1 MNNFV
6 WILKHYLKKNFLNPM
21 NLLIIGLP
29 LVFAFTFYLL
39 NNFILELIGT
49 DIPML
54 AGITIPLVLGFQF
67 FGADLT
73 ADWLHHDLKGPTRSR
88 LLVSPIDQRVFYW
101 GVIVAGWL
109 FNVFYGSIVVAI
121 TVIAFGEAWGN
132 YGLVLLVM
140 LCLSFITQLVGVLI
154 FHFTKDEKSGTR
166 MSYVFGEI
174 MMGITFLPV
183 IVGTTFLS
191 EWITTITNHFPVN
204 LGMNI
209 IANNY
214 LAFNL
219 AIMLGIGASLAVVV
233 FLIGRRKSDNI

>member
-6 WILKHYLKKNFLNPM
+6 WIFKHYLKKNFLNPA
-21 NLLIIGLP
+21 NLLILGLP
-29 LVFAFTFYLL
+29 LVFALTFFLM
-39 NNFILELIGT
+39 NNYILEMVGAEV
-49 DIPML
+49 PMI
-54 AGITIPLVLGFQF
+54 AEITIPMILSFQF

-101 GVIVAGWL
+101 GVILAGWL

-121 TVIAFGEAWGN
+121 TSIAFGEDWGN
-132 YGLVLLVM
+132 YGLVLLVL

-166 MSYVFGEI
+166 LSYVFGEI
-174 MMGITFLPV
+174 MMGITFLPLFAD
-183 IVGTTFLS
+183 TFGFG
-191 EWITTITNHFPVN
+191 EGVATIINHFPVN

-219 AIMLGIGASLAVVV
+219 AVMLGIGAVLAVVV